1 MMKEYV
7 IVLYTRN
14 DKFPSDR
21 MSREKAAQ
29 WIKKNAKKAF
39 TVSLWENGEYA
50 RELSKNEA
58 LSL

>member
-21 MSREKAAQ
+21 MSQEKAAQ

-39 TVSLWENGEYA
+39 AVSLWENGEYV
-50 RELSKNEA
+50 RELTKSEA